1 MLDATPNSTLE
12 GPPTIKVPEISTM
25 KIKTI
30 LQIPAPLQPVTLLN
44 HGTICITG
52 DRPVAEE
59 SAFGASLARAEG
71 TSCE

>member
-1 MLDATPNSTLE
+1 
-12 GPPTIKVPEISTM
+12 M